1 MRKDYQYY
9 AQAGGYN
16 RRRLPQINFV
26 TFSVLGNKHAWLL
39 LLSFIA
45 GQAIQLVLQAT
56 SRGLSVYYQE
66 RFCLAA
72 GFIIA
77 FVFFAGMLVDA
88 RTRPAPSIRETK
100 KEEETKKEKEEQPD
114 ENKAD

>member
-1 MRKDYQYY
+1 M
-9 AQAGGYN
+9 
-16 RRRLPQINFV
+16 

-39 LLSFIA
+39 LLSFVA

-56 SRGLSVYYQE
+56 SRSFSQYNQE

-72 GFIIA
+72 GFLIA
-77 FVFFAGMLVDA
+77 FIFFAGMLVDA
-88 RTRPAPSIRETK
+88 RTRPEPGAREPK
-100 KEEETKKEKEEQPD
+100 NEEAKPD